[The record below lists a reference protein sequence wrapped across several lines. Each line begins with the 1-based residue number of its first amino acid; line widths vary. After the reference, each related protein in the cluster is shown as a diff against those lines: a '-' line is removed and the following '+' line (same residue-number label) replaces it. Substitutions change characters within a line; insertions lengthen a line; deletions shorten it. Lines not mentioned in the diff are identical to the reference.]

1 VKIPDDGWGSGY
13 PGDEVTKRFL
23 RKNIDPV
30 FGFPNIV
37 RDSWSTASELLET
50 RAVKIK
56 WEVEEDDAATGP
68 PKITKFFAKSAVSKE
83 QVTDMPIALKK
94 AQFFSY
100 RNLCQTENLF

>member
-1 VKIPDDGWGSGY
+1 
-13 PGDEVTKRFL
+13 
-23 RKNIDPV
+23 
-30 FGFPNIV
+30 
-37 RDSWSTASELLET
+37 LET

-56 WEVEEDDAATGP
+56 WEVEEDEEGAVP

-83 QVTDMPIALKK
+83 QVVTDMPIALKK

>member
-1 VKIPDDGWGSGY
+1 
-13 PGDEVTKRFL
+13 
-23 RKNIDPV
+23 V

-56 WEVEEDDAATGP
+56 WEVEEDDATAP
-68 PKITKFFAKSAVSKE
+68 PKITKFFAKSQVSKE
-83 QVTDMPIALKK
+83 QVTEMPVALKK